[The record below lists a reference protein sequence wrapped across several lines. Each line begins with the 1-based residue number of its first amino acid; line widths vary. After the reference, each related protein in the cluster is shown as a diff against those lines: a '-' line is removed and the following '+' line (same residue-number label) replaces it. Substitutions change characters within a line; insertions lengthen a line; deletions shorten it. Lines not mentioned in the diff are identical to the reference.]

1 MRCAIYA
8 RYSDESQ
15 NPKSTVDQISQ
26 CREYITSRGWT
37 VGPSQ
42 IYSDDAVSGSVLN
55 RTAYIHMKAAA
66 LTGAFAYIVVDD
78 LSRLGRNAAECLHV
92 YQEFTAA
99 GVNIVAIADG
109 IDSATPS
116 AKLPYYFKSIT
127 NEIFLDDLKA
137 KIVRGLKG
145 QVLRGYSAGGRVYGY
160 DAQPDW
166 IVPEQ
171 YDKFGRRRR
180 HGVRV
185 AVNPA
190 QAAVVVRIFNLYA
203 QGYGYRH
210 IAAILNAE
218 QVESPHSGCG
228 HRSGYWQSSTIRVM
242 LHQPKYIGDWTWNRT
257 RWNKKNST
265 GKRLSRLNPSSNW
278 VQHHSEDL
286 RIISPVLWQ
295 QAQKRLSRSRAH
307 KSPGN
312 RGQRFILSG
321 LLTCATCGSKLVA
334 IRSRGESAY
343 TCNRHRSGGAHA
355 CASAARLPREEAERQ
370 IFERIQ
376 ALVFNPEFANRS
388 YSHFREFQS
397 QSEKPYSESPHALKR
412 TERQISAA
420 LQRLLKAIEDGQGS
434 HMIVERI
441 RQREAE
447 LFELREQIAAQSRRP
462 ATAPPQVTKQQFLS
476 HFLQIG
482 SLLREWL
489 AGDLHLDGFEPPH
502 QSAPTP
508 LQSAAGRSQSTT
520 TPASSITPRELAAS
534 RAAYPAALNEGPDAG
549 YQLKDRV
556 AYLNALL
563 KRLIPSPLRVAHQF
577 DRTTRTS
584 AFTIDGALSPF
595 NLLPLSPVSLLK
607 NSGAGT

>member
-15 NPKSTVDQISQ
+15 NPKSTADQISQ
-26 CREYITSRGWT
+26 CREFIAARGWC
-37 VGPSQ
+37 VAPQ
-42 IYSDDAVSGSVLN
+42 HVFSDDAVSGSVLT
-55 RTAYIHMKAAA
+55 RSAYTALKSAAFA
-66 LTGAFAYIVVDD
+66 GAFQYIVVDD
-78 LSRLGRNAAECLHV
+78 LSRLGRNAAESLHV
-92 YQEFTAA
+92 YQELQAIGVYIAA
-99 GVNIVAIADG
+99 VADG

-160 DAQPDW
+160 DTKPDW
-166 IVPEQ
+166 IEPEQ

-185 AVNPA
+185 VINPVEA
-190 QAAVVVRIFNLYA
+190 SVVVRIFNLYA
-203 QGYGYRH
+203 QGIGYRH
-210 IAAILNAE
+210 IASTLNAE
-218 QVESPHSGCG
+218 QIESPHSGCG
-228 HRSGYWQSSTIRVM
+228 HRSGYWQSSTVRVM
-242 LHQPKYIGDWTWNRT
+242 LKQPKYVGDWTWNRT

-286 RIISPVLWQ
+286 RIITPTLWQ
-295 QAQKRLSRSRAH
+295 QVQKRLATSRAH
-307 KSPGN
+307 KSPGK

-321 LLTCATCGSKLVA
+321 LLTCAECGSKLIA
-334 IRSRGESAY
+334 IRSRGQSAY

-355 CASAARLPREEAERQ
+355 CTSFARLPREEAEHQ
-370 IFERIQ
+370 IFEQIQ
-376 ALVFNPEFANRS
+376 ALVFNPDFANRS
-388 YSHFREFQS
+388 YSHFREFQAHR
-397 QSEKPYSESPHALKR
+397 EKPYSESPQALKR
-412 TERQISAA
+412 RERQLSAA

-434 HMIVERI
+434 QIITERI

-447 LFELREQIAAQSRRP
+447 LFELREQIAASSRRP
-462 ATAPPQVTKQQFLS
+462 ASAPLAVSKQQFLA

-482 SLLREWL
+482 SLLKEWL
-489 AGDLHLDGFEPPH
+489 AGDLHLNRDPALPRSAVVSNPSGDRLGSLTTQEPLT
-502 QSAPTP
+502 AV
-508 LQSAAGRSQSTT
+508 RSG
-520 TPASSITPRELAAS
+520 A
-534 RAAYPAALNEGPDAG
+534 NPDAAARE
-549 YQLKDRV
+549 QLLDRV

-563 KRLIPSPLRVAHQF
+563 KRLIPTPLRVAHQF
-577 DRTTRTS
+577 DRSTRTS
-584 AFTIDGALSPF
+584 AFTIDGTLSPF